1 LQRVRDAAEKAK
13 IELSSTQETDIN
25 QPYITQGK
33 SGQPLH
39 LSLKLSRA
47 KLEQLVSDLVESTLK
62 PVEDCLKDAKIKTSE
77 VKEIIM
83 VGRFMHKNNVLNL
96 IKAFK
101 DVKDHSY
108 KLILI
113 VF

>member
-33 SGQPLH
+33 GGQPLH

-83 VGRFMHKNNVLNL
+83 VGGMTRMPLVNKT
-96 IKAFK
+96 
-101 DVKDHSY
+101 VKDFFRKSP
-108 KLILI
+108 
-113 VF
+113 